1 MSDIGMRIIN
11 ILKEQGKT
19 QKELAKAIGTG
30 TSTVS
35 NWKAGKDP
43 SSEFIVPI
51 CGFLNVSC
59 EYLLTGQESPSGTVL
74 SDDELEIIGAY
85 RSMPPNTKEELR
97 REMRWYIRGIRDT
110 TVTSEPV
117 AAGKPKQIRQAK

>member
-1 MSDIGMRIIN
+1 MSDIGMRVIS

-35 NWKAGKDP
+35 NWKTGKDP
-43 SSEFIVPI
+43 SSELIIPI

-59 EYLLTGQESPSGTVL
+59 EYLLTGQESSSGTVL

-85 RSMPPNTKEELR
+85 RSMPPDTKAELR
-97 REMRWYIRGIRDT
+97 KEMKWYIRGIRDA

-117 AAGKPKQIRQAK
+117 AAGKPEQLRQAK